1 MSTEMLMTRRKENG
15 ADTFTLATPEQMLVK
30 DLKGKRGFYRTVETA
45 QVNRTLK
52 FRPTAPLGHCHE
64 FLTELSRGCNTTRV
78 SFVIL
83 WSFLGDT
90 TKMAFALLK
99 VFRTGFVRIVGLG
112 VALISLASVGMAQLA
127 ASPPLADPNDH
138 RFVGVTEDFETPALS
153 GSHLMP
159 TQPLALIDDS
169 HPGYVIQLVDL
180 QWRWGDPLHVYVIKP
195 VGVKNPPVIL
205 NLYGYPADTD
215 AYKNE
220 TFQKDLVK
228 DGFAAVGFVSALT
241 GQRYHDRPLQEWF
254 LSDLQECLATT
265 AHDVQMLLNY
275 LTARGDLDMSRVAMF
290 GQGSG
295 ASIAILASAVDSR
308 IKVLDVLDPWGD
320 WPTWMATSP
329 FVPQDERPNYVKPD
343 FLMKVASLETLTW
356 MPQVKAKKF
365 RLQQNLFE
373 ADTPTPVKEKIRT
386 AVPAGTTVVVYK
398 TFAEFAAAFPHSN
411 NLGWIKHELQS
422 LPQAPA
428 PASDKSQPERR

>member
-1 MSTEMLMTRRKENG
+1 
-15 ADTFTLATPEQMLVK
+15 
-30 DLKGKRGFYRTVETA
+30 
-45 QVNRTLK
+45 
-52 FRPTAPLGHCHE
+52 
-64 FLTELSRGCNTTRV
+64 
-78 SFVIL
+78 
-83 WSFLGDT
+83 
-90 TKMAFALLK
+90 MAFALLK
-99 VFRTGFVRIVGLG
+99 VFRIGFVKIVGLG
-112 VALISLASVGMAQLA
+112 VALISLASVGATQSA

-138 RFVGVTEDFETPALS
+138 RFMGVTEDFGTPALS

-159 TQPLALIDDS
+159 IQPLALIDDS
-169 HPGYVIQLVDL
+169 HPDYVIQLVDL

-220 TFQKDLVK
+220 IFQKDLVK
-228 DGFAAVGFVSALT
+228 GGFAAVGFVSALT
-241 GQRYHDRPLQEWF
+241 GQRYHDRPMKEWF

-265 AHDVQMLLNY
+265 AHDVQMVLDY

-295 ASIAILASAVDSR
+295 ASIAILASEVDPR

-329 FVPQDERPNYVKPD
+329 FVPEDERANYVKPE
-343 FLMKVASLETLTW
+343 FLKKVASLETLTW
-356 MPQVKAKKF
+356 VQRVKAKKF
-365 RLQQNLFE
+365 RLQQNLFD
-373 ADTPTPVKEKIRT
+373 ADTPTAVKEKIRT
-386 AVPAGTTVVVYK
+386 AVPPGTPIVLYK
-398 TFAEFAAAFPHSN
+398 TLAEFAAAFPHSN

-422 LPQAPA
+422 IPESASS
-428 PASDKSQPERR
+428 ASDRSQPERH